1 MNALFQIS
9 KPNQSVKDYQEKKQD
24 IGKFVEEKEAK
35 QNNLQNKSS
44 KTLGN
49 RTKTLEKFKLQ

>member
-44 KTLGN
+44 KNFG
-49 RTKTLEKFKLQ
+49 E